1 MSSSPTP
8 KTTPAEETA
17 PAEEK
22 LEFGANA
29 EDIAA
34 DRMATI
40 VAEEVL
46 GEAKK
51 AAPAKGLLKAVVE
64 LDIKKDDIGKFV
76 GGGGSKIK
84 DFVINK
90 TRAQVEDGKGLFCQ
104 IISKG
109 EAVFARLKA
118 ADDEAMEKIK
128 ENLMTHQ
135 TAFEKQKKFAG
146 QSRFVFKHMMDHFK
160 IAKFIGARGANI
172 NELKKKIAS
181 EDVSLTND
189 KVFIQ
194 IKEDEPFRMTNMKF
208 VDCAEEG
215 TVLTGGHVVRKDS
228 PKVLITVSVYTE
240 DREKSVDVIRKLV
253 GEAVDRVYGYEEGD
267 HASNELDEDEDP
279 FEDSGW

>member
-51 AAPAKGLLKAVVE
+51 TAPAKGLRKAVVE

-146 QSRFVFKHMMDHFK
+146 QSRFVFKVAMDHYK
-160 IAKFIGARGANI
+160 IAKFIGTRGANI
-172 NELKKKIAS
+172 RELKEKVAAAD
-181 EDVSLTND
+181 ENLTND

-194 IKEDEPFRMTNMKF
+194 IKEDEQFRMTNMKF
-208 VDCAEEG
+208 VDWSKESSEG
-215 TVLTGGHVVRKDS
+215 S
-228 PKVLITVSVYTE
+228 QKVLITVSVYTD
-240 DREKSVDVIRKLV
+240 DRDKSLVAMEEVIR
-253 GEAVDRVYGYEEGD
+253 EAVDWVNGGEET
-267 HASNELDEDEDP
+267 HAANELDEDEDP